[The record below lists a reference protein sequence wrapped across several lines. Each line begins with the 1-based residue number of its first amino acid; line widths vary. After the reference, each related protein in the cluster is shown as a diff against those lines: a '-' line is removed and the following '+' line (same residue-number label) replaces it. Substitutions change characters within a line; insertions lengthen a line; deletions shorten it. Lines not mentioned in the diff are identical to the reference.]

1 MQMGKDNTTLPFEV
15 TYAEMPGKESRTM
28 KRLAVLVKAE
38 NVSDIISSLKELNL
52 EATIYDVKGVTK
64 DKERVA
70 SGRGSGT
77 VELSYNSRKVI
88 ATVVNSSDVD
98 EVVGRMKNLGG
109 NKAVVMITSV
119 DDLVL
124 IWKIPICNW
133 QDFCYPFIYAIQCI
147 LKFLTLGTLKR
158 SWIQIKQEI
167 PLKFAE
173 INKKEVSVRL
183 YLGNCVSGM
192 KNHLL
197 DKTIDVVVTSPPY
210 NIGIKY
216 NRYKDELPREEYLK
230 FLSSVA
236 AEIKRVLSDE
246 GSFL

>member
-1 MQMGKDNTTLPFEV
+1 LPFEV

-98 EVVGRMKNLGG
+98 EVVGRMKKNLGG

-124 IWKIPICNW
+124 I
-133 QDFCYPFIYAIQCI
+133 
-147 LKFLTLGTLKR
+147 
-158 SWIQIKQEI
+158 
-167 PLKFAE
+167 
-173 INKKEVSVRL
+173 
-183 YLGNCVSGM
+183 
-192 KNHLL
+192 
-197 DKTIDVVVTSPPY
+197 
-210 NIGIKY
+210 
-216 NRYKDELPREEYLK
+216 
-230 FLSSVA
+230 
-236 AEIKRVLSDE
+236 
-246 GSFL
+246 